1 MVVQHTKEL
10 WNDPKLHQLIT
21 YTYPF
26 VTLTD
31 KDIENMLKYYISTL
45 IPSRDFRTSKF
56 WFQI

>member
-10 WNDPKLHQLIT
+10 WDDPKLHQLIT

-31 KDIENMLKYYISTL
+31 GDIEDMIRYYVSNL
-45 IPSRDFRTSKF
+45 IPTRDFRPSK
-56 WFQI
+56 IS